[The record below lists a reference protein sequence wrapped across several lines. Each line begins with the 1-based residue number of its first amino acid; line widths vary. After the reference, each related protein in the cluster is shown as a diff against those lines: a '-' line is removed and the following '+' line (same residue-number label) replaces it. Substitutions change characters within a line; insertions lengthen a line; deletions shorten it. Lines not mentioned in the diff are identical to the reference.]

1 MSGKFITL
9 EGSEGSGKSTQAA
22 LVLEYLKSK
31 KLPIMLL
38 REPGGVKISE
48 NIRELL
54 LDVGNA
60 GMGDECETLLYM
72 AARAQMVKEVLEPQ
86 LRSGKII
93 LCDRFLDSTI
103 ANQGYGNGIDIKTIE
118 QLGLFATKGLAP
130 DLTILF
136 DISPDKGLSR
146 AGDKKDRIESRSL
159 EYHKRV
165 RNGYLDLSK
174 QYPARIKLIKVDAG
188 VDEVFKKVKLHI
200 DALLGVYDKFEHRSI
215 RSCHAAL

>member
-1 MSGKFITL
+1 MDLVNGKFITL

-22 LVLEYLKSK
+22 LILEYLKSK
-31 KLPIMLL
+31 KLPVTLL

-48 NIRELL
+48 SIRKLL
-54 LDVGNA
+54 LDLNST

-103 ANQGYGNGIDIKTIE
+103 AYQGYGNGIDIKIIE
-118 QLGLFATKGLAP
+118 QLGLFATKGLVP

-136 DISPDKGLSR
+136 DIPPEKGLSR

-165 RNGYLDLSK
+165 RQGYLELGK
-174 QYPARIKLIKVDAG
+174 QYPSRIKVIKVDASK
-188 VDEVFKKVKLHI
+188 EEIFKKVKGYL
-200 DALLGVYDKFEHRSI
+200 DTLLS
-215 RSCHAAL
+215 L

>member
-1 MSGKFITL
+1 MNGKFITF

-31 KLPIMLL
+31 KLPTLLL

-48 NIRELL
+48 NIRKLL
-54 LDVGNA
+54 LDVNNV

-86 LRSGKII
+86 LKASKII

-103 ANQGYGNGIDIKTIE
+103 AYQGYGNGIDIKTIE
-118 QLGLFATKGLAP
+118 QIGLFATKGIAP

-136 DISPDKGLSR
+136 DIQPEKGLSR

-159 EYHKRV
+159 DYHNRV
-165 RNGYLDLSK
+165 RNGYLELAK
-174 QYPARIKLIKVDAG
+174 LYPSRIKTIKVDAAK
-188 VDEVFKKVKLHI
+188 EEIFKRVKIQI
-200 DALLGVYDKFEHRSI
+200 DALLGT
-215 RSCHAAL
+215 

>member
-1 MSGKFITL
+1 MSGKFITF

-22 LVLEYLKSK
+22 LVLEYLKSR
-31 KLPIMLL
+31 KLPVVLL

-48 NIRELL
+48 KIRELL
-54 LDVGNA
+54 LDVKNA

-86 LRSGKII
+86 LKAGKII

-103 ANQGYGNGIDIKTIE
+103 AYQGYGNGIDIKTIQ

-136 DISPDKGLSR
+136 DIPPEKGLAR
-146 AGDKKDRIESRSL
+146 TNQKKDRIESRPL

-165 RNGYLDLSK
+165 RSGYLELGK
-174 QYPARIKLIKVDAG
+174 LYPARIKVIKVDA
-188 VDEVFKKVKLHI
+188 DKEEIFKRVKVYI
-200 DALLGVYDKFEHRSI
+200 DASLG
-215 RSCHAAL
+215 L

>member
-1 MSGKFITL
+1 MDLVSGKFITF

-22 LVLEYLKSK
+22 LVLEYLKSTK
-31 KLPIMLL
+31 VPVVLL

-48 NIRELL
+48 SIRKLL
-54 LDVGNA
+54 LDLNSA

-86 LRSGKII
+86 LKAGKII

-103 ANQGYGNGIDIKTIE
+103 AYQGFGNGIDIKTIE
-118 QLGLFATKGLAP
+118 QLGLFATKGLVP

-136 DISPDKGLSR
+136 DIQPEKGLSR

-159 EYHKRV
+159 DYHKRV
-165 RNGYLDLSK
+165 RNGYLELSK
-174 QYPARIKLIKVDAG
+174 QYPARIKVIKVDAG
-188 VDEVFKKVKLHI
+188 VEDISKKVKPYI
-200 DALLGVYDKFEHRSI
+200 DALL
-215 RSCHAAL
+215 